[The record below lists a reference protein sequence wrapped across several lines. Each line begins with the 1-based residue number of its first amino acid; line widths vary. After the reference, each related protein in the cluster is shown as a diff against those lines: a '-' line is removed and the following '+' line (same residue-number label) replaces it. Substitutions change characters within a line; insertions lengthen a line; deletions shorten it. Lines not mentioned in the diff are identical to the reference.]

1 MPDSSGS
8 NLSELSSRAS
18 SLLSGSRLKAIYTD
32 GACSGNPGP
41 GGWGV
46 VVQLSNGQVQ
56 ELGGSAAQT
65 TNNRMELQAAI
76 EALKYVAAV
85 PGLAAG
91 GCVYTDSEYVKNG
104 ITKWLLNWKKRGWKT
119 SQGKPVLNQDLW
131 EVLDGLNPTRLEWQY
146 IKAHAGH
153 PGNER
158 ADAIAR
164 AFSLKQSPRLANLG
178 ETVVDPASSEMQ
190 SSSDSDSA
198 PSPHS
203 KSSLM
208 RASEVI
214 KSEVIKQDER
224 VGQGESVVP
233 LGCLVQSLQQADLI
247 AQEQFLITS
256 PELAALMGREVS
268 DILERGGEWLWRNW
282 RVFRV
287 REEEKQTLWQLERV
301 HGATRSFGSE

>member
-8 NLSELSSRAS
+8 NLSELSSSAS
-18 SLLSGSRLKAIYTD
+18 SLLSGIRLKAIYTD

-119 SQGKPVLNQDLW
+119 AQGKPVLNQDLW
-131 EVLDGLNPTRLEWQY
+131 EVLDALNPTRLEWQY

-178 ETVVDPASSEMQ
+178 ETVVNSARPETQ
-190 SSSDSDSA
+190 SSSDSA

-203 KSSLM
+203 KSSLI
-208 RASEVI
+208 RASEA
-214 KSEVIKQDER
+214 IKQDER
-224 VGQGESVVP
+224 VGQGESVAP

-268 DILERGGEWLWRNW
+268 DILERGGEWVWRNW

-301 HGATRSFGSE
+301 HGATRPFSSE